1 MARERKPEISVN
13 LVRKHNEEYYR
24 IVDDQEMFFLKA
36 KGNVHF
42 EKARFDKGRV
52 GSFYVEM

>member
-1 MARERKPEISVN
+1 VERERKAEIAVN
-13 LVRKHNEEYYR
+13 LVRKQNEEYYR
-24 IVDDQEMFFLKA
+24 VVDDREMFILKA
-36 KGNVHF
+36 RGNVHF

>member
-1 MARERKPEISVN
+1 MERERKPEIAVN
-13 LVRKHNEEYYR
+13 LVRKSNEEYYR
-24 IVDDQEMFFLKA
+24 IVDDQEMFLLKA
-36 KGNVHF
+36 RGNVHF